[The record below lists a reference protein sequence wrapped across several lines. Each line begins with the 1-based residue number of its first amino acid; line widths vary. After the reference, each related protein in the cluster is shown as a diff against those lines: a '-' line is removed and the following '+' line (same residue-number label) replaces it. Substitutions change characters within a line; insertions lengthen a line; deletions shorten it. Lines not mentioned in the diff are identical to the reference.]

1 MPRYEQLKVKSKCRS
16 YTRQI
21 KNESK
26 EINLKKPLIIS
37 AAFIITAALIFTAV
51 KKYSPM
57 VDIAVKDF
65 FSFNHREALVLESGG
80 MTEDQNKMS
89 FLNNIP
95 LFNFFIKT
103 DTNKT
108 LSVMT
113 YETNSKIEVS
123 LENNNFTNSS
133 IITRESLLPFFNS
146 SGKNNSIIYD
156 SDYIDYEDKHHSIL
170 FSNESNPLN
179 SNINRIY
186 EDNISNTETKENIS
200 KAEENREYNYL
211 ERIISENR
219 KNNNTD
225 NISKESSNQTAKSIF
240 NDILKP
246 KENPKKEITTM
257 KPAASSV
264 SFNGGYVNNTK
275 ENNTDTNKKYNFDID
290 EYLKNNNVKENNN
303 KINNSKNTEA
313 ENYINNT
320 AKDIMQSSVY
330 TITNYSYDVN
340 ADYNRVINDM
350 VNPNNIKKDNN
361 ININKE
367 ENKIP
372 REQSYIKENIIQN
385 NEYKK
390 EIIKKAQNDIKNYNI
405 KKANNNITRELKERN
420 LKENINEGI
429 YLVEYSES
437 TGSITLIFRERKFN
451 NKSSIE
457 EAIKKLLEGATDYE
471 NNRNI
476 ISCIPK
482 NTKLLDIFIENN
494 TVYLNFNDNFEF
506 NPLGNDGTMV
516 QIYQFVYTAT
526 QFEGIDNVIF
536 LINGRLNETIGAE
549 GAIENMPFR
558 RFQ

>member
-26 EINLKKPLIIS
+26 EINLKKTLIIS

-113 YETNSKIEVS
+113 YETNSKIEAS

-186 EDNISNTETKENIS
+186 EDNISNTETKENIN

-320 AKDIMQSSVY
+320 AKDIMQSSVC

-482 NTKLLDIFIENN
+482 DTKLLDIFIENN

>member
-26 EINLKKPLIIS
+26 EINLKKTLIIS

-113 YETNSKIEVS
+113 YETNSKIEAS

-186 EDNISNTETKENIS
+186 EDNISNTETKENIN

-482 NTKLLDIFIENN
+482 DTKLLDIFIENN

>member
-113 YETNSKIEVS
+113 YETNSKIEAS

-482 NTKLLDIFIENN
+482 DTKLLDIFIENN